1 MLTGTCLQTLRGH
14 ADYVRRRRPDEQRV
28 DRSSTQRGAQVWC
41 VAVMSN
47 GHVVSGSG
55 DRTVMVWDASS
66 GECLKTLR
74 GHTGSV
80 RRRRPVKQSVD
91 RSSTQQRAQ
100 VWCVVA
106 LSNDRVVSGS
116 WDNTLKVWDAS
127 TGRCLQ
133 TLTGHAD
140 PVRCLCPVEPRF

>member
-1 MLTGTCLQTLRGH
+1 MCVVVLPNGRVVSGSRDFTLKVWDVSSSQCLRTLTGHTNW
-14 ADYVRRRRPDEQRV
+14 ARRRRPVEHRV
-28 DRSSTQRGAQVWC
+28 DRSSTPRRAQVTC
-41 VAVMSN
+41 VAV
-47 GHVVSGSG
+47 
-55 DRTVMVWDASS
+55 
-66 GECLKTLR
+66 
-74 GHTGSV
+74 
-80 RRRRPVKQSVD
+80 
-91 RSSTQQRAQ
+91 
-100 VWCVVA
+100 